1 MLRVGCGNPF
11 IPNDLPPVLQ
21 ASLRAGETQCLR
33 NDVRSNNIKEE
44 KNRTW
49 RGRFH
54 VVPYDNTEDLTL

>member
-33 NDVRSNNIKEE
+33 NDVRSNNVKEE
-44 KNRTW
+44 KIVHGGADFMWCLMTIQKI
-49 RGRFH
+49 
-54 VVPYDNTEDLTL
+54 